1 MKKWRNKKLDN
12 KIYYVSQYDN
22 NIHNINDVEH
32 KIINE
37 DLAYVEKDCGDDY
50 FRVDEEVSLWTLK
63 EIVRFYD
70 LKEDK

>member
-1 MKKWRNKKLDN
+1 MNN

-22 NIHNINDVEH
+22 NIHNINDAEH

-37 DLAYVEKDCGDDY
+37 DCAYMGRFDKDNV

-63 EIVRFYD
+63 EIFKFYD
-70 LKEDK
+70 LKENV

>member
-1 MKKWRNKKLDN
+1 MDN

-37 DLAYVEKDCGDDY
+37 DLAYVGKDCGDNG